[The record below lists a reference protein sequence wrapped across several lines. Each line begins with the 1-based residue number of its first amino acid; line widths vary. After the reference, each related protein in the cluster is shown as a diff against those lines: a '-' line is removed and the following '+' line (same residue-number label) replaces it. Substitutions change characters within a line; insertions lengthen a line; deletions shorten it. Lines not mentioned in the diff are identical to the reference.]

1 MNFKFST
8 KTLKGWLLHKFLKV
22 KLILSLKIVNKA
34 VVFETNFYVEI
45 YESKTFQ
52 HKIVQY
58 TIV

>member
-45 YESKTFQ
+45 YESKTF
-52 HKIVQY
+52 
-58 TIV
+58 